1 MEINGTAAAVATREL
16 MISDGT
22 TEKESMF
29 SDEEVKDIIGFKI
42 IGGRDYIEVTCG
54 CTSKIYG
61 DAVGTLRV
69 YLNGNLEIKCDCT
82 PGCDEDKL
90 SPAEFE
96 KHSGRETTRKWTRN
110 VWVSANGKKVP
121 LVRTELLKYYNRAK
135 RAYRSRTGKVG
146 HHDEFVRCTVCEKQ
160 RRFRLRNKEECRDY
174 HDAARNVNWKCSDT
188 PGARCINMNK
198 FLLFV
203 FDILLLVFQHVN
215 IILLILFLL
224 DPECNAVMSK
234 NDLLEGCT
242 MAVPAPKHAKV
253 VLPVCVSD
261 VRTAVSQIAIV
272 RLALISQGTR
282 RTSYLQTKIQKLLLT
297 S

>member
-188 PGARCINMNK
+188 PGARVQCSDEQERSTRRVYHGCSRSQTCK
-198 FLLFV
+198 
-203 FDILLLVFQHVN
+203 
-215 IILLILFLL
+215 
-224 DPECNAVMSK
+224 
-234 NDLLEGCT
+234 GCT
-242 MAVPAPKHAKV
+242 SC
-253 VLPVCVSD
+253 VCFGCENCRFPD
-261 VRTAVSQIAIV
+261 CDCQTCIDF
-272 RLALISQGTR
+272 TR
-282 RTSYLQTKIQKLLLT
+282 NEKN
-297 S
+297 